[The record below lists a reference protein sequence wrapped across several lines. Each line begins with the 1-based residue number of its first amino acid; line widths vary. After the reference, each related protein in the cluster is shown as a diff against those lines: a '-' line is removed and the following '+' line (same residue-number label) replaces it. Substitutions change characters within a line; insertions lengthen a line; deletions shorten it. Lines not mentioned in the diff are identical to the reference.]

1 MNTNQEVLEAKIEA
15 LSRNVERLEKQ
26 LNEEVGRLEKRFT
39 EDIVRTEK
47 QIYAGMQRLEQRMGS
62 LEQKQEAGAVEVAR
76 QFAKN
81 SEQVSGQFAKSNE
94 QMIEMQTRVKALDEK
109 LVTSHAQNFSL
120 LQDVNK
126 QLAAHGEWMRTYI
139 DNDKAGEE
147 KTKVTMLGWVGA
159 IGTAVSGAVLA
170 FWAWWSKTH

>member
-1 MNTNQEVLEAKIEA
+1 METRSEVLEAKIEA
-15 LSRNVERLEKQ
+15 LRKDVERLEKQ
-26 LNEEVGRLEKRFT
+26 FNEELGRVEKRFT
-39 EDIVRTEK
+39 EDIIRTEK
-47 QIYAGMQRLEQRMGS
+47 QIYEGMKRLEQRMGAM
-62 LEQKQEAGAVEVAR
+62 EQKHDASSAEGAR
-76 QFAKN
+76 QFT
-81 SEQVSGQFAKSNE
+81 ESNK

-126 QLAAHGEWMRTYI
+126 QLAAHGEWMRGFI
-139 DNDKAGEE
+139 DADKAGEE
-147 KTKVTMLGWVGA
+147 QTKGRMLGWIGA